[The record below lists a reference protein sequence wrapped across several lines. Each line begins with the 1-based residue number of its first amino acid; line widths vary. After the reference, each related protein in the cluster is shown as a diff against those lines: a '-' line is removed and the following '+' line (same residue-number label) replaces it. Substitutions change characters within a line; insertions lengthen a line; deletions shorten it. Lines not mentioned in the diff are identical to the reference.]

1 MKEDTKTKIINTAIK
16 LFAEK
21 GFSDTSMSQIANNAD
36 VGKGT
41 IYWHFD
47 SKEDLFLSIIRE
59 KGQSYFEKVLA
70 LDESDLE
77 PEEIIYQ
84 YIKDRIEFIENN
96 YEVARMLINNNDVIN
111 REFKEIMQNRHQ
123 KMVSVLE
130 NTINKGIE
138 KGVFRS
144 GNSDEYALMIINAAN
159 SAHNNFSCCL
169 KGDIEEKTKKIYDFI
184 MYGLDRREAS
194 DEKK

>member
-1 MKEDTKTKIINTAIK
+1 MKEDTKTNIINTAIK

-59 KGQSYFEKVLA
+59 KGQSYFEKVLK
-70 LDESDLE
+70 LDKSNLK
-77 PEEIIYQ
+77 PEEVIYQ

-123 KMVSVLE
+123 QMVSVLE
-130 NTINKGIE
+130 NTINKGIK
-138 KGVFRS
+138 KGVFRK

-184 MYGLDRREAS
+184 MYGLDRREA
-194 DEKK
+194 